1 MPGIL
6 PKVWSL
12 TDSLLAQYFYH
23 IGYKADNHN
32 FVDVGKRDCRIFLGT
47 TPCGFLLLSSWG
59 IAF

>member
-6 PKVWSL
+6 PRVWSL
-12 TDSLLAQYFYH
+12 TDSLLAQRFDH

-47 TPCGFLLLSSWG
+47 TPCGFLFFS
-59 IAF
+59 F